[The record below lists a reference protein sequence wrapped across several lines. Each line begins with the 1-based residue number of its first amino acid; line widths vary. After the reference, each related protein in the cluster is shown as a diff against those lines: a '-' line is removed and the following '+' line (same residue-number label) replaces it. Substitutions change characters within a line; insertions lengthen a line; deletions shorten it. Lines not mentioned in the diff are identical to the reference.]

1 MTEDAYLTVL
11 AASLGTSYEPL
22 ERILRADCPLDDD
35 QLVQAAAAGLLPVC
49 EAGEIVWIMA
59 PRCLTDRRLASQSQP
74 AWLQS
79 LRLTSSERLL
89 RFVARHTQKALG
101 RRATLCC
108 GYALTIALD
117 VVGLRRRRLLAHA
130 WVLLLTPP
138 YWFLLSVAAWRA
150 LFQLLHDPQGWEKT
164 EHGLARTSRLAE
176 SERY

>member
-108 GYALTIALD
+108 GYASTIALD

-130 WVLLLTPP
+130 WVLLLTPL

-164 EHGLARTSRLAE
+164 
-176 SERY
+176 